1 MAQNDTYFL
10 ENNPLFS
17 GKIRQV
23 FNFSQDELLIRT
35 SDKISAF
42 DFVFDDEID
51 SKGSLL
57 TKITKLWFKKTEHI
71 IENHLLD
78 DGHLENLIP
87 ESYESCML
95 VKKCRPIKIES
106 IVRGYISGSA
116 YNQYI
121 ESGMVSDI
129 RMKSGLKLNDKLE
142 APIFTPSTKADVGDK
157 DENITF
163 SQVKEL
169 IGDDNADYIY
179 NKSIELY
186 KYAHEYALSK
196 GLCLID
202 TKFEFGYDNQNNII
216 LIDEIFT
223 PDCSRYCL
231 AEDIHKKD
239 VDFFDKQFF
248 RNYLKEINWQ
258 ETQIDIPEI
267 IKSTII
273 SRYQKVYNM
282 LINA

>member
-1 MAQNDTYFL
+1 MTQNDTYFL
-10 ENNPLFS
+10 ENSPLFS

-23 FNFSQDELLIRT
+23 FNFSQNELLIKT

-78 DGHLENLIP
+78 DSHLINLIP
-87 ESYESCML
+87 KSHKSCML
-95 VKKCRPIKIES
+95 VKKCRPIRIES

-116 YNQYI
+116 YSQYI

-129 RMKSGLKLNDKLE
+129 PMKSGLRLNDKLE
-142 APIFTPSTKADVGDK
+142 TPIFTPSTKAEVGDK

-163 SQVKEL
+163 SQLKEL
-169 IGDDNADYIY
+169 IGNDKADYIY
-179 NKSIELY
+179 NKSMELY
-186 KYAHEYALSK
+186 NYAHDYALSK

-258 ETQIDIPEI
+258 ETQIHIPDI
-267 IKSTII
+267 IKSSII
-273 SRYQKVYNM
+273 SRYQKVYNL

>member
-1 MAQNDTYFL
+1 MTQNDTYFL
-10 ENNPLFS
+10 ENSPLFS

-23 FNFSQDELLIRT
+23 FNFSQNELLIKT

-231 AEDIHKKD
+231 AEDMNKKD
-239 VDFFDKQFF
+239 VNFFDKQFF

-258 ETQIDIPEI
+258 ETQIDIPDI
-267 IKSTII
+267 IKNTVI

-282 LINA
+282 LVNE

>member
-1 MAQNDTYFL
+1 MTQNDTYFL
-10 ENNPLFS
+10 ENSPLFS

-23 FNFSQDELLIRT
+23 FNFSQDELLIKT

-51 SKGSLL
+51 SKGLLL

-78 DGHLENLIP
+78 DGHLVNLIP
-87 ESYESCML
+87 KSHKSCML
-95 VKKCRPIKIES
+95 VKKCRPIRIES

-116 YNQYI
+116 YSQYI

-129 RMKSGLKLNDKLE
+129 PMKSGLRLNDKLE
-142 APIFTPSTKADVGDK
+142 TPIFTPSTKAEVGDK

-163 SQVKEL
+163 SQLKEL
-169 IGDDNADYIY
+169 IGNDKADYIY
-179 NKSIELY
+179 NKSMELY
-186 KYAHEYALSK
+186 NYAHDYALSK

-258 ETQIDIPEI
+258 ETQIHIPDI
-267 IKSTII
+267 IKSSII

>member
-1 MAQNDTYFL
+1 MTQNDTYFL
-10 ENNPLFS
+10 DNSPLFS

-23 FNFSQDELLIRT
+23 FNFSQNELLIKT

-78 DGHLENLIP
+78 DGHLVNLIP
-87 ESYESCML
+87 KSHKSCML
-95 VKKCRPIKIES
+95 VKKCRPIRIES

-116 YNQYI
+116 YSQYI

-129 RMKSGLKLNDKLE
+129 PMKSGLRLNDKLE
-142 APIFTPSTKADVGDK
+142 TPIFTPSTKAEVGDK

-163 SQVKEL
+163 SQLKEL
-169 IGDDNADYIY
+169 IGNDKADYIY
-179 NKSIELY
+179 NKSMELY
-186 KYAHEYALSK
+186 NYAHDYALSK

-231 AEDIHKKD
+231 AEDMNKKD
-239 VDFFDKQFF
+239 VNFFDKQFF

-258 ETQIDIPEI
+258 ETQIDIPDI
-267 IKSTII
+267 IKNTVI

-282 LINA
+282 LVNE

>member
-1 MAQNDTYFL
+1 MTQNDTYFL
-10 ENNPLFS
+10 ENSPLFS

-23 FNFSQDELLIRT
+23 FNFSQDELLIKT

-78 DGHLENLIP
+78 DDRLVNLIP
-87 ESYESCML
+87 KSHKSCML
-95 VKKCRPIKIES
+95 VKKCRPIRIES

-116 YNQYI
+116 YSQYI

-129 RMKSGLKLNDKLE
+129 PMKSGLRLNDKLE
-142 APIFTPSTKADVGDK
+142 TPIFTPSTKAEVGDK

-163 SQVKEL
+163 SQLKEL
-169 IGDDNADYIY
+169 IGNDKADYIY
-179 NKSIELY
+179 NKSMELY
-186 KYAHEYALSK
+186 NYAHGYALSK

-258 ETQIDIPEI
+258 ETQIDIPDI
-267 IKSTII
+267 IKNTII

>member
-1 MAQNDTYFL
+1 MTQNDTYFL
-10 ENNPLFS
+10 ENSPLFS

-23 FNFSQDELLIRT
+23 FNFSQDELLIKT

-51 SKGSLL
+51 SKGLLL

-78 DGHLENLIP
+78 DGHLVNLIP
-87 ESYESCML
+87 KSHKSCML
-95 VKKCRPIKIES
+95 VKKCRPIRIES

-116 YNQYI
+116 YSQYI

-129 RMKSGLKLNDKLE
+129 PMKSGLRLNDKLE
-142 APIFTPSTKADVGDK
+142 TPIFTPSTKAEVGDK

-163 SQVKEL
+163 SQLKEL
-169 IGDDNADYIY
+169 IGNDKADYIY

-186 KYAHEYALSK
+186 NYAHSYALSK

-258 ETQIDIPEI
+258 ETQIDIPDI
-267 IKSTII
+267 IKNTII

>member
-1 MAQNDTYFL
+1 MTQNDTYFL
-10 ENNPLFS
+10 ENSPLFS

-23 FNFSQDELLIRT
+23 FNFSQNELLIKT

-78 DGHLENLIP
+78 DGHLVNLIP
-87 ESYESCML
+87 KSHKSCML
-95 VKKCRPIKIES
+95 VKKCRPIRIES

-129 RMKSGLKLNDKLE
+129 PMKSGLRLNDKLE
-142 APIFTPSTKADVGDK
+142 TPIFTPSTKAEVGDK

-163 SQVKEL
+163 SQLKEL
-169 IGDDNADYIY
+169 IGNDKADYIY
-179 NKSIELY
+179 NKSMELY
-186 KYAHEYALSK
+186 NYEHGYALSK

-258 ETQIDIPEI
+258 ETQIDIPDI
-267 IKSTII
+267 IKSNII

>member
-78 DGHLENLIP
+78 DGHLVNLIP

-231 AEDIHKKD
+231 AEDMNKKD
-239 VDFFDKQFF
+239 VNFFDKQFF

-258 ETQIDIPEI
+258 ETQIDIPDI
-267 IKSTII
+267 IKNTVI

-282 LINA
+282 LVNE

>member
-1 MAQNDTYFL
+1 MTQNDTYFL
-10 ENNPLFS
+10 ENSPLFS

-23 FNFSQDELLIRT
+23 FNFSQDELLIKT

-51 SKGSLL
+51 LKGSLL

-78 DGHLENLIP
+78 DGHLVNLIP
-87 ESYESCML
+87 KSHKSCML
-95 VKKCRPIKIES
+95 VKKCRPIRIES

-116 YNQYI
+116 YSQYI

-129 RMKSGLKLNDKLE
+129 SMKSGLKLNDKLE
-142 APIFTPSTKADVGDK
+142 TPIFTPSTKAEVGDK

-163 SQVKEL
+163 SQLKEL
-169 IGDDNADYIY
+169 IGNDKADYIY
-179 NKSIELY
+179 NKSMELY
-186 KYAHEYALSK
+186 NYAHDYALSK

-258 ETQIDIPEI
+258 ETQIDIPDI
-267 IKSTII
+267 IKNTII
-273 SRYQKVYNM
+273 SRYQKVYDM
-282 LINA
+282 LLNA

>member
-1 MAQNDTYFL
+1 MTQNDTYFL
-10 ENNPLFS
+10 ENSPLFS

-23 FNFSQDELLIRT
+23 FNFSQDELLIKT

-78 DGHLENLIP
+78 DGHLVNLIP
-87 ESYESCML
+87 KSHKSCML
-95 VKKCRPIKIES
+95 VKKCQPIRIES

-116 YNQYI
+116 YSQYI

-129 RMKSGLKLNDKLE
+129 SMKSGLKLNDKLE
-142 APIFTPSTKADVGDK
+142 TPIFTPSTKAEVGDK

-163 SQVKEL
+163 SQLKEL
-169 IGDDNADYIY
+169 IGNDKADYIY
-179 NKSIELY
+179 NKSMELY
-186 KYAHEYALSK
+186 NYAHDYALSK

-202 TKFEFGYDNQNNII
+202 TKFEFGYNNQNNII

-258 ETQIDIPEI
+258 ETQIDIPDI
-267 IKSTII
+267 IKNTII

>member
-78 DGHLENLIP
+78 DGHLVNLIP
-87 ESYESCML
+87 KSHKSCML
-95 VKKCRPIKIES
+95 VKKCRPIRIES

-116 YNQYI
+116 YSQYI

-129 RMKSGLKLNDKLE
+129 SMKSGLKLNDKLE
-142 APIFTPSTKADVGDK
+142 TPIFTPSTKAEVGDK

-163 SQVKEL
+163 SQLKEL
-169 IGDDNADYIY
+169 IGNDKADYIY
-179 NKSIELY
+179 NKSMEIY
-186 KYAHEYALSK
+186 NYAHDYALSK

-231 AEDIHKKD
+231 AEDMNKKD
-239 VDFFDKQFF
+239 VNFFDKQFF

-258 ETQIDIPEI
+258 ETQIDIPDI
-267 IKSTII
+267 IKSNII

>member
-1 MAQNDTYFL
+1 MTQNDTYFL
-10 ENNPLFS
+10 ENSPLFS

-23 FNFSQDELLIRT
+23 FNFSQDELLIKT

-231 AEDIHKKD
+231 AEDMNKKD
-239 VDFFDKQFF
+239 VNFFDKQFF

-258 ETQIDIPEI
+258 ETQIDIPDI
-267 IKSTII
+267 IKNTVI

-282 LINA
+282 LVNE

>member
-248 RNYLKEINWQ
+248 RDYLKEINWQ
-258 ETQIDIPEI
+258 ETQIDIPDI

>member
-1 MAQNDTYFL
+1 MTQNDTYFL
-10 ENNPLFS
+10 ENSPLFS

-23 FNFSQDELLIRT
+23 FNFSQNELLIKT

-78 DGHLENLIP
+78 DGHLVNLIP
-87 ESYESCML
+87 KSHKSCML
-95 VKKCRPIKIES
+95 VKKCRPIRIES

-116 YNQYI
+116 YSQYI

-129 RMKSGLKLNDKLE
+129 SMKPGLKLNDKLE
-142 APIFTPSTKADVGDK
+142 TPIFTPSTKAEVGDK

-163 SQVKEL
+163 SQLKEL
-169 IGDDNADYIY
+169 IGNDKADYIY
-179 NKSIELY
+179 NKSMELY
-186 KYAHEYALSK
+186 NYAHDYALSK

-202 TKFEFGYDNQNNII
+202 TKFEFGYDEQNNII

-258 ETQIDIPEI
+258 ETQIDIPDI

-273 SRYQKVYNM
+273 SRYQRVYNM

>member
-231 AEDIHKKD
+231 AEDMNKKD
-239 VDFFDKQFF
+239 VNFFDKQFF

-258 ETQIDIPEI
+258 ETQIDIPDI
-267 IKSTII
+267 IKNTVI

-282 LINA
+282 LVNE